1 MGNQKQD
8 TQAFK
13 THKGIC
19 KPELFDHF
27 NPVGSLAVLAFPAM
41 VKEKRQAVLMGK
53 NSIQE
58 KSL

>member
-1 MGNQKQD
+1 LGNQKQD

>member
-8 TQAFK
+8 TQVFQTQK
-13 THKGIC
+13 RVC
-19 KPELFDHF
+19 KPQLFDHF
-27 NPVGSLAVLAFPAM
+27 NLVGSLAVLAFPAM
-41 VKEKRQAVLMGK
+41 VKEKRQAVLMGE

>member
-1 MGNQKQD
+1 MGNQQQD
-8 TQAFK
+8 TQIFQ
-13 THKGIC
+13 THKRIC

-27 NPVGSLAVLAFPAM
+27 NPVGFLAVLAFPAM
-41 VKEKRQAVLMGK
+41 VKEKRQAVLMGE